1 MDKFSHAGTSTQN
14 GVTKVRYANDAMR
27 TKVLIKNGH
36 TNVDIIE
43 LREPMTKED
52 AIAYLIHI
60 DFANKNGTVNAD
72 VQAALEAEVDK
83 RSDKPAKAPK
93 AAVAKAPKAAVAK
106 APKAKAAVAK
116 SVPVKAPAKAK
127 STVTKAQVT
136 AQMAE
141 IEDAPY

>member
-60 DFANKNGTVNAD
+60 DFANKNGTVDAA

-83 RSDKPAKAPK
+83 RSDAPAKAPK
-93 AAVAKAPKAAVAK
+93 VAVAK

-116 SVPVKAPAKAK
+116 SAAPKVAAKAK

>member
-52 AIAYLIHI
+52 AIAYLLSI
-60 DFANKNGTVNAD
+60 DFATKDGVTSAV

-83 RSDKPAKAPK
+83 RSDTPAKAPK
-93 AAVAKAPKAAVAK
+93 AAVAKAPKVKATVKSA
-106 APKAKAAVAK
+106 APKA
-116 SVPVKAPAKAK
+116 PTKAK
-127 STVTKAQVT
+127 STVTKAEVV
-136 AQMAE
+136 AQL
-141 IEDAPY
+141 EDAPY

>member
-52 AIAYLIHI
+52 AIAYLISI
-60 DFANKNGTVNAD
+60 DFANKNGTVNAV

-83 RSDKPAKAPK
+83 RSDAP
-93 AAVAKAPKAAVAK
+93 VKAPKAAVAK
-106 APKAKAAVAK
+106 APKAKATATKGAA
-116 SVPVKAPAKAK
+116 PKATAKAK

>member
-93 AAVAKAPKAAVAK
+93 AAVAKAPKA
-106 APKAKAAVAK
+106 KAAVAK
-116 SVPVKAPAKAK
+116 SAPTKAPAKAK

>member
-52 AIAYLIHI
+52 AIAYLISI
-60 DFANKNGTVNAD
+60 DFANKNGTVNAV

-83 RSDKPAKAPK
+83 RSDAP
-93 AAVAKAPKAAVAK
+93 VKAPKAAVAK
-106 APKAKAAVAK
+106 APKAKDAVDKSAAPKVA
-116 SVPVKAPAKAK
+116 AKAK

>member
-1 MDKFSHAGTSTQN
+1 MNKFSHAGTSTQN

-52 AIAYLIHI
+52 AIAYLLSI
-60 DFANKNGTVNAD
+60 DFANKDGVTNAA

-93 AAVAKAPKAAVAK
+93 AAVAKAPKAKATVKGA
-106 APKAKAAVAK
+106 APKA
-116 SVPVKAPAKAK
+116 PTKAK
-127 STVTKAQVT
+127 STVTKAEVV
-136 AQMAE
+136 AQL
-141 IEDAPY
+141 EDAPY

>member
-43 LREPMTKED
+43 LREPMSKED
-52 AIAYLIHI
+52 AIAYLISI
-60 DFANKNGTVNAD
+60 DFANKNGTVDAA

-83 RSDKPAKAPK
+83 RSDTPAKAPK
-93 AAVAKAPKAAVAK
+93 ATVAK

-116 SVPVKAPAKAK
+116 SAAPKATVKAK

>member
-43 LREPMTKED
+43 LREPMSKED
-52 AIAYLIHI
+52 AIAYLISI
-60 DFANKNGTVNAD
+60 DFANKNGTVDAA

-83 RSDKPAKAPK
+83 RSDTPVKAPK
-93 AAVAKAPKAAVAK
+93 AAVAKA
-106 APKAKAAVAK
+106 AKAAVAK
-116 SVPVKAPAKAK
+116 GAAPKVVAKAK

>member
-52 AIAYLIHI
+52 AIAYLLSI
-60 DFANKNGTVNAD
+60 DFANKDGVTNAA

-93 AAVAKAPKAAVAK
+93 AAVAKAPKAKATVKSA
-106 APKAKAAVAK
+106 APKA
-116 SVPVKAPAKAK
+116 PTKAK
-127 STVTKAQVT
+127 STVTKAEVE
-136 AQMAE
+136 AQL
-141 IEDAPY
+141 EDAPY

>member
-52 AIAYLIHI
+52 AIAYLLSI
-60 DFANKNGTVNAD
+60 DFANKDGVTNAA

-93 AAVAKAPKAAVAK
+93 AAVAKAPKVKATVKSA
-106 APKAKAAVAK
+106 APKA
-116 SVPVKAPAKAK
+116 PTKAK
-127 STVTKAQVT
+127 STVTKAEVV
-136 AQMAE
+136 AQL
-141 IEDAPY
+141 EDAPY

>member
-43 LREPMTKED
+43 LREPMSKED
-52 AIAYLIHI
+52 AIAYLISI

-83 RSDKPAKAPK
+83 RSDTP
-93 AAVAKAPKAAVAK
+93 AKAPKAAVAK

-116 SVPVKAPAKAK
+116 SAPTKAPVKAK

>member
-52 AIAYLIHI
+52 AIAYLISI
-60 DFANKNGTVNAD
+60 DFANKNGTVNAV

-83 RSDKPAKAPK
+83 RSDAP
-93 AAVAKAPKAAVAK
+93 AKAPKAAVAK

-116 SVPVKAPAKAK
+116 SAAPKAKAPKAK
-127 STVTKAQVT
+127 STVTKAEVT
-136 AQMAE
+136 AQMAAL
-141 IEDAPY
+141 EDAPY

>member
-52 AIAYLIHI
+52 AIAYLISI
-60 DFANKNGTVNAD
+60 DFANKNGTVNAV

-83 RSDKPAKAPK
+83 RSDAP
-93 AAVAKAPKAAVAK
+93 AKAPKAAVAK

-116 SVPVKAPAKAK
+116 SAAPKVAAKAK

-141 IEDAPY
+141 IDDAPY